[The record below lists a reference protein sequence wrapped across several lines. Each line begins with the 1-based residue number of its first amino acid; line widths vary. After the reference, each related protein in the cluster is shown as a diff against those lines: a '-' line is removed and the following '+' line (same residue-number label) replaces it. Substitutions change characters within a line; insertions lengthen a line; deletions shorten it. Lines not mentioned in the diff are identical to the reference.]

1 MDKQAQ
7 EAWVAFLKC
16 DLTQAPSADY
26 MTGVEDLP
34 VQERDFEGAKPASPN
49 AAERQRR
56 QKAVNFARASMGLEG
71 FTLSDEDEARTRRFI
86 NGEIDL
92 DEFVSYR
99 IDRDLQGT
107 GIATD

>member
-1 MDKQAQ
+1 
-7 EAWVAFLKC
+7 
-16 DLTQAPSADY
+16 
-26 MTGVEDLP
+26 
-34 VQERDFEGAKPASPN
+34 
-49 AAERQRR
+49 
-56 QKAVNFARASMGLEG
+56 MGLEG